1 MIIEDHLVSIIIP
14 IYGVEIYLKKC
25 IESVLNQSYSNLQ
38 IILVNDGSKD
48 NCAEICEHY
57 SKLDSRI
64 IITKMQIAND
74 CIFISFREK
83 KLINRKIPIGLKPSS
98 MIL

>member
-1 MIIEDHLVSIIIP
+1 
-14 IYGVEIYLKKC
+14 
-25 IESVLNQSYSNLQ
+25 
-38 IILVNDGSKD
+38 
-48 NCAEICEHY
+48 
-57 SKLDSRI
+57 
-64 IITKMQIAND
+64 MQIAND